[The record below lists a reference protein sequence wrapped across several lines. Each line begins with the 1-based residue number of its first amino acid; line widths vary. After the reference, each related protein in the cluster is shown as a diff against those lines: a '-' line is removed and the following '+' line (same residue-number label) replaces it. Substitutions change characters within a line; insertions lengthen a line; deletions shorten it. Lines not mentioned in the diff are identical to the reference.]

1 MTQGEADDVDVLG
14 NWWMQ
19 GRVPIQA
26 NCFSPYA
33 VSLVGLCEGTVR
45 EDQGRR

>member
-1 MTQGEADDVDVLG
+1 MTQGEAGDVDVLG
-14 NWWMQ
+14 NWLMQ

-33 VSLVGLCEGTVR
+33 VNLVGLCEGTVR
-45 EDQGRR
+45 ED